1 MKVQIET
8 MNRGAMM
15 VATLHGELDHHAAEN
30 VRGTLDREIE
40 ATKVDCLILDL
51 RGVTFMDSSGLGVI
65 LGRYKKMQAISGELV
80 VTSLSKPVERLFEM
94 SGLHKIMKIYKDRE
108 TAIKALKEVT
118 K

>member
-8 MNRGAMM
+8 LNRGSMM
-15 VATLHGELDHHAAEN
+15 IATLHGELDHHAADN

-40 ATKVDCLILDL
+40 ATRTKCLLLDL

-65 LGRYKKMQAISGELV
+65 LGRYKKMQALPGEMV
-80 VTSLSKPVERLFEM
+80 ITSLSKSVERLFEM
-94 SGLHKIMKIYKDRE
+94 SGLHKIMNIYKDRE
-108 TAIKALKEVT
+108 TAIQALKEVA